1 MELYMPKIVNFDEK
15 VDFICEKAYEE
26 FIKNGVNNFSLN
38 KFIES
43 LNMSKGQFY
52 YYFKTK
58 EELIFEVIDKKAQ
71 KIFDDTVKNVAK
83 EKTFYNKL
91 LSLFSFYLGNC
102 SAEDKLFDKLVKDTF
117 YLYLNMKNQY
127 IKQKNA
133 EYYDFIHKIV
143 DEIFTEMIEINYI
156 KKDSKK
162 FIPSLIATADGMYL
176 QAIILENYD
185 IKKNLMDYIDILDEC
200 LKI

>member
-162 FIPSLIATADGMYL
+162 FIPSLIATADSMHL